1 MDACL
6 AVDREVDKVLS
17 KFGQIRQ
24 HVDKVLQQL
33 IENLESVRND
43 LLSCNT
49 DDELKSNQSKLVLL
63 KGYIDKSKKETQKL
77 ATEHRELHSTVSKV
91 GKAIDRNFISDFA
104 ATSREDVFSSQKK
117 TDLVNHIIS
126 QHFYRQGMWDIA
138 DELSK
143 EAGIKV
149 ECGQREPFAKLNHIL
164 ESLKKKDIIPA
175 LEWAQENRSQL
186 EMQMYPPYPLVRR
199 VSSTSH
205 LPIRIPYHAKRT
217 KFNGGIMKPR
227 PKTKK
232 VKRIELARKILQ
244 QFYKSSSLEF
254 KLHQLAFLTLVQKG
268 VDYQT
273 KAVAY
278 ARANFGQFID
288 KHEKDIQQMMGMLL
302 FVPQGI
308 NQSPYSFM
316 IQNNMWTEVNELFT
330 RDACMLLG
338 LSVESL
344 LNVSINAGCMALPAL
359 LNIKQVMQQRQVTGI
374 WSGKDELP
382 IEIDLDSEHR
392 YHSMFACPIL
402 RQQSS
407 DNNPPMRLICGHVI
421 SKDALHKLGNSTKL
435 KCPYCPMEQNPSEA
449 KLICF

>member
-17 KFGQIRQ
+17 KFGQIREN
-24 HVDKVLQQL
+24 VDNVLQQL
-33 IENLESVRND
+33 IDSLENIKCD
-43 LLSCNT
+43 LLSK
-49 DDELKSNQSKLVLL
+49 KSEDALESNKTSVVLV
-63 KGYIDKSKKETQKL
+63 KGFLDKCKKDTHKL

-104 ATSREDVFSSQKK
+104 ATSREDIFSGPTK
-117 TDLVNHIIS
+117 TDLVNRIIC

-138 DELSK
+138 DELS
-143 EAGIKV
+143 EESGIEV
-149 ECGQREPFAKLNHIL
+149 ECGQREPFAKLNTIV
-164 ESLKKKDIIPA
+164 ESLKKKDICPA
-175 LEWAQENRSQL
+175 LEWARENRSQL
-186 EMQMYPPYPLVRR
+186 EIQ
-199 VSSTSH
+199 
-205 LPIRIPYHAKRT
+205 
-217 KFNGGIMKPR
+217 
-227 PKTKK
+227 
-232 VKRIELARKILQ
+232 
-244 QFYKSSSLEF
+244 SSSLEF
-254 KLHQLAFLTLVQKG
+254 KLHRLAFLTLIQKG
-268 VDYQT
+268 VEHQT

-278 ARANFGQFID
+278 ARANFGQFVE
-288 KHEKDIQQMMGMLL
+288 KHEKEVQTLMGMLL
-302 FVPQGI
+302 YVPQGI
-308 NQSPYSFM
+308 EESPYSYM
-316 IQNNMWTEVNELFT
+316 VETNMWTEVNELFT
-330 RDACMLLG
+330 RDACMMLG

-382 IEIDLDSEHR
+382 IEIDLDPEHR

-407 DNNPPMRLICGHVI
+407 DTNPPMRLICGHVI
-421 SKDALHKLGNSTKL
+421 SKDALHKLGNSNKL

>member
-17 KFGQIRQ
+17 KFGQIREN
-24 HVDKVLQQL
+24 VDNVLQQL
-33 IENLESVRND
+33 IDSLENIKCD
-43 LLSCNT
+43 LLSK
-49 DDELKSNQSKLVLL
+49 KSEDALESNKTSVVLV
-63 KGYIDKSKKETQKL
+63 KGFLDKCKKDTHKL

-104 ATSREDVFSSQKK
+104 ATSREDIFSGPTK
-117 TDLVNHIIS
+117 TDLVNRIIC

-138 DELSK
+138 DELS
-143 EAGIKV
+143 EESGIEV
-149 ECGQREPFAKLNHIL
+149 ECGQREPFAKLNTIV
-164 ESLKKKDIIPA
+164 ESLKKKDICPA
-175 LEWAQENRSQL
+175 LEWARENRSQL
-186 EMQMYPPYPLVRR
+186 EIQMYPPYPLVRR
-199 VSSTSH
+199 FSSASRM
-205 LPIRIPYHAKRT
+205 PIRIPLHAKRN
-217 KFNGGIMKPR
+217 KFTGGLMKPR

-232 VKRIELARKILQ
+232 IKRIELARKILQ

-254 KLHQLAFLTLVQKG
+254 KLHRLAFLTLIQKG
-268 VDYQT
+268 VEHQT

-278 ARANFGQFID
+278 ARANFGQFVE
-288 KHEKDIQQMMGMLL
+288 KHEKEVQTLMGMLL
-302 FVPQGI
+302 YVPQGI
-308 NQSPYSFM
+308 EESPYSYM
-316 IQNNMWTEVNELFT
+316 VETNMWTEVNELFT
-330 RDACMLLG
+330 RDACMMLG

-382 IEIDLDSEHR
+382 IEIDLDPEHR

-407 DNNPPMRLICGHVI
+407 DTNPPMRLICGHVI
-421 SKDALHKLGNSTKL
+421 SKDALHKLGNSNKL